1 MNRYI
6 DILLKKMSDN
16 NYVNGEIKIEG
27 IYESEKTI
35 SFKAFD
41 EARAIS
47 NIEYLDDIYF
57 RIQHEKDLTTKSNLY
72 FILKH
77 IGINTQNI
85 EATSFLINRI
95 VIEKNK
101 DMLVSILCNLSELY
115 KPSIIDISP
124 IIKCMDNRSS
134 RVRGMAYEALIN
146 SEYDVEELLLK
157 KLKNNKNTDDI
168 VYLIRAI
175 QYVATYKSKATI
187 EKFLKSR
194 KPVINNVATY
204 AMAILLLRENIAID
218 YVHKK
223 TKISVQTLY
232 DLNKKLSIFTRRPL
246 KLIQ

>member
-1 MNRYI
+1 MNEYI
-6 DILLKKMSDN
+6 DILLEKMSDN
-16 NYVNGEIKIEG
+16 NYVNGEVKIEG

-41 EARAIS
+41 EARALS
-47 NIEYLDDIYF
+47 NIDYLDDLYL

-72 FILKH
+72 FIVKH

-95 VIEKNK
+95 VLEKNK
-101 DMLVSILCNLSELY
+101 DILVSILSNLGELY

-124 IIKCMDNRSS
+124 FIKCMDNRNSL
-134 RVRGMAYEALIN
+134 VRGMAYEALTN

-157 KLKNNKNTDDI
+157 KLQNNPNTHDV

-187 EKFLKSR
+187 EKFLKGR
-194 KPVINNVATY
+194 MPIINNVATY
-204 AMAILLLRENIAID
+204 ALAILLLRENIAID

-223 TKISVQTLY
+223 TQISVQTLY

-246 KLIQ
+246 KLIK